1 MGVSLAE
8 LTFFVPD
15 AVSTVFFPRVAGM
28 ERESAD
34 EQVAR
39 VTRFTVL
46 ITLIATVGLIPAAVV
61 AVNLVLPEF
70 TESLPAFLVLLPGII
85 CLTVAKVL
93 ASYVGGLGIPLRVA
107 VASGTAL
114 VVNIVANLL
123 LIPPLGIIGA
133 AVASTVSYSLNAA
146 MLLTIASRLSR
157 RRPLEFVVP
166 GRAELRRLREGLRD
180 LRGMAR
186 RS

>member
-1 MGVSLAE
+1 VSLAE

-34 EQVAR
+34 EKVAS

-46 ITLIATVGLIPAAVV
+46 ITLVATLALIPAAFA
-61 AVNLVLPEF
+61 AVNLVLPDF
-70 TESLPAFLVLLPGII
+70 RDSLAPFLVLLPGII

-107 VASGTAL
+107 MASGSAL
-114 VVNIVANLL
+114 AVNIVANLI
-123 LIPPLGIIGA
+123 LIPSLGIMGA
-133 AVASTVSYSLNAA
+133 AVASLVSYTLNATL
-146 MLLTIASRLSR
+146 LLTIASRLSR
-157 RRPLEFVVP
+157 RRPMEFVVP
-166 GRAELRRLREGLRD
+166 TGAELRRLRDGLGEVGAM
-180 LRGMAR
+180 LR